1 MTHESELNLFSSILN
16 ISKDNRRG
24 DVYKR
29 AITSMIIIWNLK
41 FKGIA
46 QNIVHKKKF
55 KKNPPSIHSRW
66 KILWWNKKSCM
77 RDASIRLK
85 TARISGANQ
94 RFGAKTVL
102 EWFELSHRP
111 PCIWEGLLV
120 GFLCKQTNNEIYICR
135 YELISCTYK
144 IKCENSPWI
153 NCVPPP
159 CK

>member
-55 KKNPPSIHSRW
+55 KKILLPSIPVE
-66 KILWWNKKSCM
+66 KFFGE
-77 RDASIRLK
+77 IR
-85 TARISGANQ
+85 R
-94 RFGAKTVL
+94 V
-102 EWFELSHRP
+102 
-111 PCIWEGLLV
+111 V
-120 GFLCKQTNNEIYICR
+120 
-135 YELISCTYK
+135 
-144 IKCENSPWI
+144 
-153 NCVPPP
+153 
-159 CK
+159 